1 MSDVVPFTNLTAAR
15 MQNFLQL
22 LQAAGPFD
30 ALIEIVEENSTPR
43 RRSNSEY
50 RSAAIEIKKSVTDQ
64 DLERIN
70 LARDHVAKV
79 LTPADEE
86 HIRKVIGM
94 MFEAF
99 HTEPTPTSERF
110 VDMLTLE
117 VVSDRLCLAAVASGA
132 RQCWRTMPKPP
143 SIAEFLKAAEGY
155 QAKLKNVLERLESV
169 GQAVRWATDVVED
182 MRLTPDQRFERDF
195 GYTPAEWAR
204 LPRGSSAL
212 RGTA

>member
-1 MSDVVPFTNLTAAR
+1 MSDLVPFIGTNLTAAR
-15 MQNFLQL
+15 LIQNGLQTL
-22 LQAAGPFD
+22 EAAEPFE
-30 ALIEIVEENSTPR
+30 ALIGIIEENSTPR

-64 DLERIN
+64 DLKQIN

-99 HTEPTPTSERF
+99 HAQPGPSSERF
-110 VDMLTLE
+110 VDMLTME
-117 VVSDRLCLAAVASGA
+117 VMADQFCLAAVANAA

-143 SIAEFLKAAEGY
+143 SIAEFLTGAEGY
-155 QAKLKNVLERLESV
+155 QAKLKKVLDRLESV
-169 GQAVRWATDVVED
+169 GQAVRWATDVIHD
-182 MRLTPDQRFERDF
+182 MGLTPDQRFERDF
-195 GYTPAEWAR
+195 GFSEWG
-204 LPRGSSAL
+204 LPQ
-212 RGTA
+212 GTTIDAT